1 MLSTKRQLGQYFTR
15 QQTWLRPQVISFI
28 KSVKAKVAYDPFA
41 GNGDLLMV
49 ANSLGIERTVGLD
62 IDPKLGWELNDSLI
76 NIPKIKES
84 IIITNPPY
92 LANYSAKRKKIFE
105 GVEKYFA
112 STNYDDLYQIAFEK
126 CLKEAAGVIIIP
138 ETFINSPFPKDRLNS
153 ITILEDNPFEDTET
167 PVCVVCFDGKSKLL
181 SEVQIYKND
190 ELIGSL
196 EYFEKLRLKPQNSIS
211 FRFNDVNG
219 PIALRAVDTTNP
231 QRPISFMR
239 KEELEYDLAGIK
251 NSSRLITI
259 IQTDFP
265 INKLDT
271 LIAHSN
277 IILAA
282 FRYKTKDVLLSP
294 FKGNTKDGSRRRRLD
309 YSTARAILET
319 ASEKASHNKNQTRL
333 I

>member
-1 MLSTKRQLGQYFTR
+1 
-15 QQTWLRPQVISFI
+15 
-28 KSVKAKVAYDPFA
+28 
-41 GNGDLLMV
+41 
-49 ANSLGIERTVGLD
+49 
-62 IDPKLGWELNDSLI
+62 
-76 NIPKIKES
+76 
-84 IIITNPPY
+84 
-92 LANYSAKRKKIFE
+92 
-105 GVEKYFA
+105 
-112 STNYDDLYQIAFEK
+112 
-126 CLKEAAGVIIIP
+126 
-138 ETFINSPFPKDRLNS
+138 
-153 ITILEDNPFEDTET
+153 
-167 PVCVVCFDGKSKLL
+167 
-181 SEVQIYKND
+181 
-190 ELIGSL
+190 
-196 EYFEKLRLKPQNSIS
+196 
-211 FRFNDVNG
+211 
-219 PIALRAVDTTNP
+219 
-231 QRPISFMR
+231 MR